1 MSKGGPMRKGKLLIF
16 GIFFF
21 FITLSSVMPGMAV
34 PENENPKTAIK
45 SILVICPF
53 PDVEKRQIVE
63 TAFAKALTKITGS
76 EAIYPYIGTLTRGE
90 KLTREEFIKRVNEKK
105 IEALLFIQIKG
116 IASNLDNMGGSPDP
130 FSLTNTGQ
138 DTYGGVNVPK
148 GRAAKTWYQANLV
161 DFKSGKSLWK
171 KVTRVLGDIWLSLNS
186 ISKSMAKKT
195 AKQLKKTGLLASE

>member
-1 MSKGGPMRKGKLLIF
+1 MRKGKLLIF
-16 GIFFF
+16 GVFFF
-21 FITLSSVMPGMAV
+21 FITRLSVMPGIAL
-34 PENENPKTAIK
+34 PENENPKTVIK

-90 KLTREEFIKRVNEKK
+90 KMTREEFIKWVNEKK

-116 IASNLDNMGGSPDP
+116 IASNLDDMGGSPDP
-130 FSLTNTGQ
+130 FSLTNVGEEPH
-138 DTYGGVNVPK
+138 GGSYVPK